1 MNIILKIIL
10 FNLLLM
16 YSLKYNSKLLCL
28 LIILFSLYML
38 YTYYYINNII
48 EGNTTLDEY
57 KMNFAGLL
65 NKNIKTSYR
74 EDILYDKILDNFTRL
89 LKLMDKSEGRV
100 PPTQMCRGELG
111 EWSECSR
118 ECGRGETSRRF
129 NVTKEA
135 GEDGIKCVY
144 EDGQEETKECFNR
157 LCEYHEYCTEDFD
170 CLSNYCS
177 KEEKICTYPHMC
189 ERDQLQNCNSEQCQ
203 ELEDKYGDYT
213 YDVDKHRCINKFIDL
228 TVKELTEKEEISL
241 EVKSIE
247 KRESERDYKI
257 KARNLNN
264 SIQNICK
271 ISATMGEVDSCVDVI
286 NNEKVTEDN
295 IEGACNKYREGN
307 IPCYY
312 DYKNSECK
320 QISKNSDYSG
330 DNWTKISRELQK
342 QKPKKYN
349 SGISTPKDFFNC
361 SNYDAEV
368 STTVN
373 R

>member
-10 FNLLLM
+10 FNLLLI
-16 YSLKYNSKLLCL
+16 YSLKYNNKLLCL

-38 YTYYYINNII
+38 YMYYYMNNII

-65 NKNIKTSYR
+65 NKDIKTSFK
-74 EDILYDKILDNFTRL
+74 EDILYDRILDNFTRL
-89 LKLMDKSEGRV
+89 LKLMDRSEGRV
-100 PPTQMCRGELG
+100 PPNQMCRGELG

-118 ECGRGETSRRF
+118 ECGRGEMSRRF
-129 NVTKEA
+129 NVTQEA

-144 EDGQEETKECFNR
+144 ENGQEETKECFNR
-157 LCEYHEYCTEDFD
+157 LCKYKESCVEDYD

-177 KEEKICTYPHMC
+177 KSDKICTYPHIC
-189 ERDQLQNCNSEQCQ
+189 ERDRLQNCNSSQCK

-213 YDVDKHRCINKFIDL
+213 YDVDQQRCVNKYIDI
-228 TVKELTEKEEISL
+228 TVKKLTEKDEVSL
-241 EVKSIE
+241 EVKSI
-247 KRESERDYKI
+247 KERKQDRSYKI
-257 KARNLNN
+257 NARDLNN
-264 SIQNICK
+264 SIQHICDIAAK
-271 ISATMGEVDSCVDVI
+271 TSDNCGDFND
-286 NNEKVTEDN
+286 DN
-295 IEGACNKYREGN
+295 IDSDNSKTKCNKHKQDD

-330 DNWTKISRELQK
+330 DNWTEISRELQK

-349 SGISTPKDFFNC
+349 SGISTPEEFFDC
-361 SNYDAEV
+361 SKYDAEV